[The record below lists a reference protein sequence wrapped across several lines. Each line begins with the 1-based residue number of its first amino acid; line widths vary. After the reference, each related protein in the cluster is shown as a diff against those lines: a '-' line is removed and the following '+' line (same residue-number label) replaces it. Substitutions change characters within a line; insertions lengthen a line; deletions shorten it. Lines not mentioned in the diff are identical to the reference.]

1 MASYTKSIM
10 ASVFE
15 DTRTQRGLVEKD
27 KARLFTVANT
37 SQLDLVM

>member
-15 DTRTQRGLVEKD
+15 DTRTQRGLVKD
-27 KARLFTVANT
+27 KARLFTVANA